1 MTKRRGD
8 AVPAPPS
15 LAALRSTADGEI
27 AVLSFEV
34 PRGPQR
40 LTPSQSEVVTLL
52 LGGRST
58 GRSPTSRGT
67 TPRTIANQVAS
78 IFRKLGV
85 HSRLELVAHAAAFLP
100 RRTNPRP

>member
-15 LAALRSTADGEI
+15 LAALRSDDGEI

-40 LTPSQSEVVTLL
+40 LTPAESEVVTLL
-52 LGGRST
+52 LGGRSN
-58 GRSPTSRGT
+58 REIADARGT

-100 RRTNPRP
+100 RRTDPRP